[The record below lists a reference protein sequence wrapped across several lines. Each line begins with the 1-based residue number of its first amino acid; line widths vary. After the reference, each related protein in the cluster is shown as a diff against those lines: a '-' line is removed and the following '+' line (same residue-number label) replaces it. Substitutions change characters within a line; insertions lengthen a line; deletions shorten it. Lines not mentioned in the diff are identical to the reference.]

1 VLQPNSPKGAEVS
14 IFKIRQVITVV
25 LLLAQGIFEALK
37 EAEDFSQL
45 EEQVHKLAQQATAQL
60 FVEAL
65 EEIDQRLLAQ
75 KESGFKVVGKRER
88 TLLTSFGEITFKRRL
103 YCDQEGAYHI
113 LLDQSLGLGPRRRIS
128 NRLIEISL
136 DLGTEMPF
144 RRAARILGYL
154 VPTISPMAIWKVLE
168 TSGEEAISEAAALRR
183 AVFEGGKPVEGTE
196 ETEVLN
202 IEADEVCVKQQR
214 GPQKKLGLKLV
225 VGYEGKAG
233 ERKRLLN
240 KSTVAGV
247 ADGEGIWEE
256 TDCVFSQKWRL
267 EKVKRTRI
275 GGDGAPWIKK
285 GVEHFPG
292 ASYHLDPFH
301 LRKRLCEALSF
312 SSRSYEEVS
321 SGIGSLDLEAVT
333 KALDRNLKISRGAR
347 RKRVKDLKT
356 YLLLNWEGIAE
367 LPEEERLGTIE
378 GQVRHTITRRM
389 KRIGARWTTSGAD
402 RMSRLLAAKANG
414 ELNNY
419 ISGNRSTIKELLEF
433 EPIIKQSPGDKQED
447 LEACLR
453 TKMPALS
460 GPHAARPWIKYIL
473 KELSKIQDS
482 A

>member
-1 VLQPNSPKGAEVS
+1 M
-14 IFKIRQVITVV
+14 FKIRQVIMVV

-45 EEQVHKLAQQATAQL
+45 EEEIQKLSQRAAGQL

-75 KESGFKVVGKRER
+75 KERGLEVVGKRER

-103 YCDQEGAYHI
+103 YCDQEGTYHI
-113 LLDQSLGLGPRRRIS
+113 LLDQNMGLGPRQRIS
-128 NRLIEISL
+128 NRLMEMSL

-144 RRAARILGYL
+144 RRAARVLGYL
-154 VPTISPMAIWKVLE
+154 VPTISPMAIWKVLKAF
-168 TSGEEAISEAAALRR
+168 GEEAISEASALRK

-214 GPQKKLGLKLV
+214 GPQKNLGLKLV
-225 VGYEGKAG
+225 VGYEGKEG
-233 ERKRLLN
+233 KRKYLLN
-240 KSTVAGV
+240 KTAIAGV

-256 TDCVFSQKWRL
+256 TDCVFSQKWRI

-275 GGDGAPWIKK
+275 GGDGASWIKK
-285 GVEHFPG
+285 GIEHFPG

-301 LRKRLCEALSF
+301 LRKKLCEALSF
-312 SSRSYEEVS
+312 SSKSYEEVS
-321 SGIGSLDLEAVT
+321 SGIAKLDFKAVT
-333 KALDRNLKISRGAR
+333 EALDRSMKISRGAR
-347 RKRVKDLKT
+347 RKRVRDLKT
-356 YLLLNWEGIAE
+356 YLLSNWEGIAE

-389 KRIGARWTTSGAD
+389 KRIGGRWTASGAD

-414 ELNNY
+414 ELNSY
-419 ISGNRSTIKELLEF
+419 ISGNRSNIKELLEF
-433 EPIIKQSPGDKQED
+433 EPVLKKTSRDKQED
-447 LEACLR
+447 LEAWLR
-453 TKMPALS
+453 TSMPALS
-460 GPHAARPWIKYIL
+460 GPHAARPWIKCVL
-473 KELSKIQDS
+473 KELTKIQDS